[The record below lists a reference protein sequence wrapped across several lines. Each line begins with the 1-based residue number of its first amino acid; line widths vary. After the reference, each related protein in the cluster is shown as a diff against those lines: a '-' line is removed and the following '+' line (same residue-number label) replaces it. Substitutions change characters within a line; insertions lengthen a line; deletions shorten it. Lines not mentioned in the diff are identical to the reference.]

1 MISGL
6 IAFGGG
12 IAVRLLTAYMQ
23 QKAAEKI
30 QERKCASIE
39 RMQTFAA
46 LSSQSPNYQ
55 NLTPADKYLD
65 SKNNPQ
71 HPSAHWIRKI
81 IAIIGV
87 VGLFGAVFYAAKNG
101 IPISLVTDE
110 EPTSILGLIEW
121 GGGIVVTTINGLV
134 ILPEFRENFILIANA
149 YLGAGMTSMGL
160 RK

>member
-23 QKAAEKI
+23 QKTDEKI
-30 QERKCASIE
+30 EERKCASIE
-39 RMQTFAA
+39 RMQAFLA
-46 LSSQSPNYQ
+46 LSSQSPNHQ
-55 NLTPADKYLD
+55 NLSPAEKYLD

-71 HPSAHWIRKI
+71 HPSTHWVRKI

-101 IPISLVTDE
+101 IPVSLVTE
-110 EPTSILGLIEW
+110 KEPTSILGLIEW

-149 YLGAGMTSMGL
+149 YLGAGMTSMGM

>member
-6 IAFGGG
+6 VAFGGG
-12 IAVRLLTAYMQ
+12 IAVRLLTAYMT
-23 QKAAEKI
+23 QKADEKL
-30 QERKCASIE
+30 EKRRYASIE
-39 RMQTFAA
+39 RMQTIHA
-46 LSSQSPNYQ
+46 LSPQAINQPN
-55 NLTPADKYLD
+55 LSHKE
-65 SKNNPQ
+65 NPPPQ
-71 HPSAHWIRKI
+71 GAHWIRKI

-101 IPISLVTDE
+101 IPISLVTE
-110 EPTSILGLIEW
+110 KEPKSILGLIEW

-149 YLGAGMTSMGL
+149 YLGAGMTSIGI